1 MCVFVCLGVCVCVSV
16 YVCVCVCVKQQK
28 KERVSDV
35 GEGGVGLERVREQ
48 TRASNS
54 SLSLMN
60 ALPVFPT

>member
-1 MCVFVCLGVCVCVSV
+1 MCVCVSGCV
-16 YVCVCVCVKQQK
+16 CLCVSLCVCVRVCKTAK

>member
-1 MCVFVCLGVCVCVSV
+1 MCVFVCLGVCLCVSL
-16 YVCVCVCVKQQK
+16 CVCVRVCKTAK